1 MRSSQLRGRD
11 RERERGNE
19 RQGERKRG
27 REREG
32 VLFRVKRQKGGKK
45 DQRLFGF
52 GKPSVDSK
60 ESGLAAFQSVA
71 EKERAPQHAP
81 VPAR

>member
-1 MRSSQLRGRD
+1 MRD
-11 RERERGNE
+11 KERERE
-19 RQGERKRG
+19 

-32 VLFRVKRQKGGKK
+32 VLFRVKREEGGGER

-71 EKERAPQHAP
+71 EKERAPQHAA